1 MANDLSFNQ
10 VATILNSLQNQATGQ
25 SNIVATDTSS
35 FVAAATTTLKTGP
48 ENVYKAISAV
58 LGRTIFS
65 MRPYYAKLRGMA
77 VSDTQFKLHTR
88 KLQISDNA
96 FQDNDAVKWPIHY
109 DATHTSPDDPMGDG
123 ASVDMQVIKKAKPL
137 QTNFYG
143 MNTFSD
149 EYTIFDDQ
157 LEIAF
162 SSPAELAM
170 FWSMVVGNV
179 MDRFEQ
185 ARENSARAI
194 LANMAGSCAA
204 LNDGGRVIHLL
215 TEYNARTGKELTT
228 TTVYDPENFPGFV
241 RWAFGRI
248 SALSSLMTER
258 STKFQTTITGHPIQR
273 HTPIERQRL
282 YIYAPEEMQMRANVL
297 STTFHDEFL
306 RMADHEMVNFWQSIN
321 TPDGI
326 NVVPGYMAADG
337 SATVHSGAVTFTGL
351 FGILMDEEA
360 GGYSILR
367 SSIKPAPYNARGDYQ
382 NFWLK
387 EYHKMYMDNTEK
399 IILLVLD

>member
-10 VATILNSLQNQATGQ
+10 VATILNSLQNQATGA

-35 FVAAATTTLKTGP
+35 FVAAATTTLKTGY
-48 ENVYKAISAV
+48 EQVYRAIAAV

-65 MRPYYAKLRGMA
+65 IRPYYAKLRGMQ

-96 FQDNDAVKWPIHY
+96 FEDNEAVKWPVHY
-109 DATHTSPDDPMGDG
+109 DANQSPATGDG
-123 ASVDMQVIKKAKPL
+123 ESVDMQKIKKGKPL

-143 MNTFSD
+143 MNTFQD
-149 EYTIFDDQ
+149 HYTIFDEQ
-157 LEIAF
+157 IEVAF
-162 SSPAELAM
+162 SNPSELGM
-170 FWSMVVGNV
+170 FWTMLTQNV
-179 MDRFEQ
+179 SDRFEQ
-185 ARENSARAI
+185 ARENSARAL
-194 LANMAGSCAA
+194 LANMAGACAA

-215 TEYNARTGKELTT
+215 TEYNARTGQSLTT
-228 TTVYDPENFPGFV
+228 TTVYDPANFPGFV

-248 SALSSLMTER
+248 AAISALMTER
-258 STKFQTTITGHPIQR
+258 STKYQTTITGSPIQR
-273 HTPIERQRL
+273 HTPVERQRL

-297 STTFHDEFL
+297 SQTFHDEFL
-306 RMADHEMVNFWQSIN
+306 RLGDHEIVNFWQSIS

-326 NVVPGYMAADG
+326 NVIPGYMDNTGA
-337 SATVHSGAVTFTGL
+337 ATVHGSAVTFTGL

-360 GGYSILR
+360 GGYSVLR
-367 SSIKPAPYNARGDYQ
+367 STIKPAPYNAAGDYQ

-387 EYHKMYMDNTEK
+387 EYHKLYMDNTEK
-399 IILLVLD
+399 IVLLVLD